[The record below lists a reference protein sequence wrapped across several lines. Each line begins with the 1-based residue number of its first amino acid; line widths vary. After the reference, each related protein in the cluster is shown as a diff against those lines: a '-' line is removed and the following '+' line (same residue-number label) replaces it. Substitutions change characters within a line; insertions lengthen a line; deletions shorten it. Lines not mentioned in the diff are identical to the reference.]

1 MTRQEFTYRTKIE
14 NKKVVMGKLPYDDIY
29 FVDIYPDYTIS
40 ISTKYK
46 TKNEA
51 IKRFDSIRN
60 RVSDKII

>member
-14 NKKVVMGKLPYDDIY
+14 NKKVVIGKLSYNDNY
-29 FVDIYPDYTIS
+29 FVDIYPEYTLRTS
-40 ISTKYK
+40 AKYK

-51 IKRFDSIRN
+51 IKRFESIKK